1 MSLEWQVTRRLS
13 EAGDPDRE
21 IPAPLARA
29 IFAEAAS
36 LGAERAL
43 FSGGDPA
50 ARGDLAELVAL
61 GTAAGLGVHVA
72 APAHPQRLARRLP
85 ELLSARLAGITAA
98 LHGPDGKSHDAAS
111 GPGSFTATVDFVQS
125 AREKGLSMEVR
136 TSLLPGR
143 LRTLPKMAQLVAAIG
158 ADRWTVIAPI
168 EASSPTAHAAG
179 SAPVGLGALAL
190 ERALVTLA
198 DLVAAHRFEV
208 VTIAAPHLARVV
220 RMRHGGSPGGP
231 AGRVHVDREGARLF
245 IAPNGEIWPS
255 AELPIPIGSV
265 HIQHSLLPRAAAERT
280 AIEPDASSTGDAP
293 GPAAVSPLATAL
305 AHPLLDELSSGER
318 LTGKCGICSFQK
330 VCGGSRARAFATH
343 GDVWAEDPSC
353 AYVPKA
359 ARKPGP

>member
-13 EAGDPDRE
+13 EAGARERE
-21 IPAPLARA
+21 IPTPVARA

-50 ARGDLAELVAL
+50 ARRDLPELVAL
-61 GTAAGLGVHVA
+61 GTAAGLGVHIA
-72 APAHPQRLARRLP
+72 APAHPHRLAQRLP
-85 ELLSARLAGITAA
+85 ELMSARLAGITAA

-111 GPGSFTATVDFVQS
+111 GPGSFTATVDLVQS

-168 EASSPTAHAAG
+168 EANSAHGAG
-179 SAPVGLGALAL
+179 SAAVGLGALAL

-265 HIQHSLLPRAAAERT
+265 HTQHSSLPRAAAERT
-280 AIEPDASSTGDAP
+280 ALDPDASPTGNAP

-330 VCGGSRARAFATH
+330 VCGGSRARALATH

-359 ARKPGP
+359 ARKPAP